1 MQVFIHHFALVS
13 LISLAITLGVATTGS
28 LFRPDAWH
36 ARLQKPKGTP
46 PPWVFPVVWTLLY
59 MLMAFSAALVYIRPE
74 SPLRL
79 AGLSLYGLQLVSNA
93 LWSWLFF
100 NQHQILGALVD
111 LLLLLLLVLA
121 CMMVFARI
129 SPLAAWLLVP
139 YVLWLGVALYLNA
152 ATYRLNRS
160 S

>member
-1 MQVFIHHFALVS
+1 MDIHHFALVA

-28 LFRPDAWH
+28 LFRPDSWYAG
-36 ARLQKPKGTP
+36 LQKPRGTP

-59 MLMAFSAALVYIRPE
+59 ILMAFAAALVYVHPE

-79 AGLSLYGLQLVSNA
+79 AGLTLYGLQLLSNA

-100 NQHQILGALVD
+100 GRHQILGALLD
-111 LLLLLLLVLA
+111 LVLLLVLVLGCA
-121 CMMVFARI
+121 IVFALI

-152 ATYRLNRS
+152 ATYRLNS
-160 S
+160 AS